1 MAETENITHTLPR
14 PSDRIDPASELPES
28 ANETARLKTREGDIA
43 LLAGHLSVAQK
54 AYEAALL
61 VDAHDIRAL
70 HNLGVVAYRQ
80 GEWDGAQTRF
90 QACVEH
96 DSKRA
101 DFHFQWGLCA
111 VKLGHDGDAKLAFAR
126 AVDCDA
132 NHFRA
137 RFQLALFYA
146 RGAAPGSVDRQE
158 AVAHLDAIVLACDAG
173 AEFASLD
180 RVCFLLAS
188 LLDDFS
194 DYNKRAI
201 DVYRRGLEVD
211 SLFAPGHNNLGV
223 LLMKTGQILPA
234 LGEFKIAIQL
244 EPDYTLPYGNLAR
257 LLFHHMSSA
266 QMEIEFTNITEEFG
280 VQAPS
285 ILSRLSLELIDLG
298 RVQVYES
305 LYTHGHRIKNLM
317 GLSGSRM
324 RRTLR
329 KLPDDAPGITDLQE
343 IVEEQEQVYHK
354 WVDYL
359 RSMKQDAMSLTLVNV
374 VALIE
379 RAVTSIKPRA
389 GQKTVT
395 FAAEDGV
402 PQVKADAAMLSEA
415 VTNLALNAIDA
426 VSDIGQ
432 VIIQVG
438 ADGERNSVYIEVEDN
453 GPGIPDDL
461 QQHIFDPGFSTR
473 EHGNGYGLSICSRIV
488 AAHRGTLRLISQEGK
503 GAVFRIDL
511 PIDFEVSSE
520 EDSIGLQR
528 SLADKSR
535 DPIAEEFVNVE
546 KIFLCWQIFL
556 LSRLCKKCQA

>member
-1 MAETENITHTLPR
+1 MAEKENITHNLSRSP
-14 PSDRIDPASELPES
+14 DRIDPTLELSESE
-28 ANETARLKTREGDIA
+28 NKTARLKTREGDAA
-43 LLAGHLSVAQK
+43 LLADELSVAQK

-61 VDAHDIRAL
+61 ADAGDIRAL

-80 GEWDGAQTRF
+80 GNWDVAQAHFRVCL
-90 QACVEH
+90 AREPH
-96 DSKRA
+96 RA
-101 DFHFQWGLCA
+101 DFHFLWGLCA
-111 VKLGHDGDAKLAFAR
+111 VKKGQDPDAEQAFSR
-126 AVDCDA
+126 AIECDDT
-132 NHFRA
+132 HLRA
-137 RFQLALFYA
+137 RFQLALHYA
-146 RGAAPGSVDRQE
+146 RGAAPKSKDRQK
-158 AVAHLDAIVLACDAG
+158 AVAQLEAIVRACDEG

-188 LLDDFS
+188 LLDDFA
-194 DYNKRAI
+194 DHNKRAI

-211 SLFAPGHNNLGV
+211 PLFAPGHNNLGV

-244 EPDYTLPYGNLAR
+244 EPDYTLPYGNFAR

-266 QMEIEFTNITEEFG
+266 QMAVEFKNITEEFG

-329 KLPDDAPGITDLQE
+329 KLPEDAPGITDLKE
-343 IVEEQEQVYHK
+343 IAQEQEEVYNQ

-359 RSMKQDAMSLTLVNV
+359 RSMKQEAMSLTLVNV
-374 VALIE
+374 VAVIE
-379 RAVTSIKPRA
+379 RAVASIQSRT
-389 GQKTVT
+389 GQKTMT
-395 FAAEDGV
+395 FAAETKV

-415 VTNLALNAIDA
+415 VTNLALNALDA
-426 VSDIGQ
+426 VAEDGK
-432 VIIQVG
+432 VVIQVG

-453 GPGIPDDL
+453 GPGIPDEV

-473 EHGNGYGLSICSRIV
+473 EQGNGYGLSICARIV
-488 AAHRGTLRLISQEGK
+488 AAHRGTLRLISQEGA

-528 SLADKSR
+528 TLTDASR
-535 DPIAEEFVNVE
+535 DPVVEEFVE
-546 KIFLCWQIFL
+546 
-556 LSRLCKKCQA
+556 

>member
-1 MAETENITHTLPR
+1 MAEKENITHNLSRSP
-14 PSDRIDPASELPES
+14 DRIDPTLELSES
-28 ANETARLKTREGDIA
+28 TNKTARLKTREGDAA
-43 LLAGHLSVAQK
+43 LLADELAVAQQ

-61 VDAHDIRAL
+61 ADAGDIRAL
-70 HNLGVVAYRQ
+70 HNLGVVAYRK
-80 GEWDGAQTRF
+80 GDWDVAQAHF
-90 QACVEH
+90 QVCLEH
-96 DSKRA
+96 EPKRA
-101 DFHFQWGLCA
+101 DFHFLWGLCA
-111 VKLGHDGDAKLAFAR
+111 VKKGQDQEAERAFSQAI
-126 AVDCDA
+126 ACDD
-132 NHFRA
+132 NHLRA
-137 RFQLALFYA
+137 RFQLALHDA
-146 RGAAPGSVDRQE
+146 RGAAPKSNDRQK
-158 AVAHLDAIVLACDAG
+158 AVAQLEAIVKACDAG
-173 AEFASLD
+173 AEFAALD

-188 LLDDFS
+188 LLDDFA
-194 DYNKRAI
+194 DQNKRAI

-211 SLFAPGHNNLGV
+211 PLFAPGHNNLGV

-244 EPDYTLPYGNLAR
+244 EPDYTLPYGNFAR

-266 QMEIEFTNITEEFG
+266 QMTVEFKNITEEFG

-329 KLPDDAPGITDLQE
+329 KLPDDAPCITDLKE
-343 IVEEQEQVYHK
+343 IAQEQEEVYHQ

-359 RSMKQDAMSLTLVNV
+359 RSMKQEAMSLTLVNV
-374 VALIE
+374 VAVIE
-379 RAVTSIKPRA
+379 RAVATIQPRT
-389 GQKTVT
+389 GQKTMT
-395 FAAEDGV
+395 FAAENKV

-415 VTNLALNAIDA
+415 VTNLALNALDA
-426 VSDIGQ
+426 VAEDGK
-432 VIIQVG
+432 VVIQVG

-453 GPGIPDDL
+453 GPGIPDDV

-473 EHGNGYGLSICSRIV
+473 EQGNGYGLSICARIV
-488 AAHRGTLRLISQEGK
+488 AAHRGTLRLISQEGA

-528 SLADKSR
+528 TLTDASR
-535 DPIAEEFVNVE
+535 DPIVEEFV
-546 KIFLCWQIFL
+546 
-556 LSRLCKKCQA
+556 A

>member
-1 MAETENITHTLPR
+1 LWLYFIGEFMDKTENITHALPR

-28 ANETARLKTREGDIA
+28 GHEAARLKTREGDAA
-43 LLAGHLSVAQK
+43 LLTDDFSDAQR

-61 VDAHDIRAL
+61 VDECDIRAM

-80 GEWDGAQTRF
+80 GMWDVAQARF
-90 QACVEH
+90 QVCLEH
-96 DSKRA
+96 DSQRA
-101 DFHFQWGLCA
+101 DLHFQWGLCA
-111 VKLGHDGDAKLAFAR
+111 VKLGQEKDAERAFSKAI
-126 AVDCDA
+126 DCDA

-137 RFQLALFYA
+137 RFQLALLYA
-146 RGAAPGSVDRQE
+146 RGAAPGSADRQK
-158 AVAHLDAIVLACDAG
+158 AVAQLDAIVLACEAG

-188 LLDDFS
+188 LLDDFP
-194 DYNKRAI
+194 DYNRRAI

-244 EPDYTLPYGNLAR
+244 EPDYTLPYGNFAR

-266 QMEIEFTNITEEFG
+266 QMTMEFANITEEFG

-285 ILSRLSLELIDLG
+285 ILSRLSQELIDLG
-298 RVQVYES
+298 RAQVYES

-329 KLPDDAPGITDLQE
+329 KLPEDAPGMADLQE
-343 IVEEQEQVYHK
+343 ITEEQEEVYYQ
-354 WVDYL
+354 WVAYL
-359 RSMKQDAMSLTLVNV
+359 RSMKQEAMNLTLVNV

-379 RAVTSIKPRA
+379 RAVGSIQPRA
-389 GQKTVT
+389 GQKAVT
-395 FAAEDGV
+395 FAAENKV

-426 VSDIGQ
+426 VSDDGR
-432 VIIQVG
+432 VVIQVG

-488 AAHRGTLRLISQEGK
+488 SAHRGTLRLISQEGA

-528 SLADKSR
+528 NLTDASR
-535 DPIAEEFVNVE
+535 DPIAEEFV
-546 KIFLCWQIFL
+546 K
-556 LSRLCKKCQA
+556 

>member
-1 MAETENITHTLPR
+1 MAETENITHILPR
-14 PSDRIDPASELPES
+14 PSDRIDPSSELPES
-28 ANETARLKTREGDIA
+28 ANEMARQKTRAGDIA
-43 LLAGHLSVAQK
+43 LLGGHLSVAQR
-54 AYEAALL
+54 AYDAALKA
-61 VDAHDIRAL
+61 DAHDIRAI

-80 GEWDGAQTRF
+80 GSWDVAQTRF
-90 QACVEH
+90 QVCLEL
-96 DSKRA
+96 DSLRA

-111 VKLGHDGDAKLAFAR
+111 VKLGKDKDAMQAFSR
-126 AVDCDA
+126 AVDCDD

-146 RGAAPGSVDRQE
+146 RGAAPGSSERQE
-158 AVAHLDAIVLACDAG
+158 AVDHLNAIVSACDAG

-188 LLDDFS
+188 LLDDFP

-234 LGEFKIAIQL
+234 LGAFKIAIQL

-280 VQAPS
+280 VQAPA

-329 KLPDDAPGITDLQE
+329 KLPNDAPGMADLKE
-343 IVEEQEQVYHK
+343 IAQDQEQVYHQ

-359 RSMKQDAMSLTLVNV
+359 RSMKQETMSLTLVNV
-374 VALIE
+374 VVLIQ
-379 RAVTSIKPRA
+379 RAVEGVKPRA
-389 GQKTVT
+389 GQKEVT
-395 FAAEDGV
+395 YVAEQQV
-402 PQVKADAAMLSEA
+402 PPIKADAAMLSES
-415 VTNLALNAIDA
+415 VTNLVLNAIDA
-426 VSDIGQ
+426 VSDAGR
-432 VIIQVG
+432 VAIQVG
-438 ADGERNSVYIEVEDN
+438 TDGERNSVYIEVEDN

-461 QQHIFDPGFSTR
+461 QKRIFDPGFSTR
-473 EHGNGYGLSICSRIV
+473 EQGNGYGLSICSRIV

-528 SLADKSR
+528 PLADKSR
-535 DPIAEEFVNVE
+535 DPIAEEFV
-546 KIFLCWQIFL
+546 K
-556 LSRLCKKCQA
+556 